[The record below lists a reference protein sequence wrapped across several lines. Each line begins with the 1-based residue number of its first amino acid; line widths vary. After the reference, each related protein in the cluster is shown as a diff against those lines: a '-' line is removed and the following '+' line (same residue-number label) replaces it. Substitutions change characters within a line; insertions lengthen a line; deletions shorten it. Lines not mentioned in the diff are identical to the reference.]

1 MYSCNTCMMQF
12 YVSLNINKEIYFA
25 FLHSKQKICTSL
37 QNEFVS
43 FDIHSAL
50 MHQVDHLTKKDSVL
64 P

>member
-1 MYSCNTCMMQF
+1 MTQF
-12 YVSLNINKEIYFA
+12 YVSLNINMEIYFA

-43 FDIHSAL
+43 FDIHSAF
-50 MHQVDHLTKKDSVL
+50 MYQVDHFTERKISVL